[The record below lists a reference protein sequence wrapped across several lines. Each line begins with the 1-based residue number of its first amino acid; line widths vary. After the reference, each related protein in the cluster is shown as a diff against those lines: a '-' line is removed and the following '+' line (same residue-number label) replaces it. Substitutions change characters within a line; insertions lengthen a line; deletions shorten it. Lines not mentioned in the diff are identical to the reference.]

1 MPDLNNA
8 LPTNPKRILLI
19 NPTRYLGNLLIAGKL
34 MQEFAAHCA
43 LHGISFKVVVDAAF
57 RELLEP
63 ALPAGSLIVYPRRQL
78 RDASLLGKIRT
89 YWQCLRQIRDFDA
102 DIAFNIEEDSVS
114 HRLTQLSAARFKLG
128 CSTQRNGRGYHY
140 VVPINFAA
148 RPAGQQH
155 RWYSFQEMFATVGLP
170 AALLGSQP
178 AYLQLPR
185 QTLPAAL
192 RARLQQLGIDLS
204 KQQVVLHAGA
214 TKDYKK
220 WPTAYFAQLCVG
232 LSHRAGLSHCAGLS
246 QPNRQVV
253 FIGAGADQQEIN
265 QVLQLLPEPQRLALG
280 TSIINLCNQLSL
292 GELASYFTSVSAIVG
307 NDSGPFHLAAAQGV
321 PGVVIFGP
329 TRVDLWGPLSARTS
343 VIKGE
348 QVCSP
353 DCTRRQCLHQHRCL
367 TSITPEAVLAR
378 LQPLCD
384 ADTNNAE
391 A

>member
-1 MPDLNNA
+1 MSDLNNV
-8 LPTNPKRILLI
+8 LPPNPKRIILL

-43 LHGISFKVVVDAAF
+43 QHGITFKVAVDEAF

-63 ALPAGSLIVYPRRQL
+63 ALPADSLILYPRR
-78 RDASLLGKIRT
+78 AIHKAALLSKVIT
-89 YWQCLRQIRDFDA
+89 YWRCLRQIRAFNA

-114 HRLTQLSAARFKLG
+114 HRLTQLSGARFKVG
-128 CSTQRNGRGYHY
+128 CSTQRHGRGYHY

-155 RWYSFQEMFATVGLP
+155 RWYSFQEVFAALGLP
-170 AALLGSQP
+170 ATQP
-178 AYLQLPR
+178 AYLQLLKQP
-185 QTLPAAL
+185 LADAL
-192 RARLQQLGIDLS
+192 RLRLQQLGVDFS
-204 KQQVVLHAGA
+204 KQQVILHAGA

-220 WPTAYFAQLCVG
+220 WPTRYFAELCV
-232 LSHRAGLSHCAGLS
+232 GLS

-253 FIGAGADQQEIN
+253 FIGAGADQHEIA
-265 QVLQLLPEPQRLALG
+265 QVLQLLPAPQRLALG
-280 TSIINLCNQLSL
+280 TNILNLCNQLSL
-292 GELASYFTSVSAIVG
+292 AELASYFTVASAIVG

-329 TRVDLWGPLSARTS
+329 TRVDLWGPLSERTS

-348 QVCSP
+348 EVCSP

-367 TSITPEAVLAR
+367 TSITPEAVLTR
-378 LQPLCD
+378 LQPLLQ
-384 ADTNNAE
+384 
-391 A
+391 